1 MFSAIPKTI
10 WIFNRLAKKQK
21 TKNMYLEEE
30 HGSTL
35 IRLSESG

>member
-10 WIFNRLAKKQK
+10 WILNRLAKKK
-21 TKNMYLEEE
+21 KKKCMYLEEV

>member
-1 MFSAIPKTI
+1 MFSAIPKTV
-10 WIFNRLAKKQK
+10 WIFNRLAKKK
-21 TKNMYLEEE
+21 KKMYLEEE